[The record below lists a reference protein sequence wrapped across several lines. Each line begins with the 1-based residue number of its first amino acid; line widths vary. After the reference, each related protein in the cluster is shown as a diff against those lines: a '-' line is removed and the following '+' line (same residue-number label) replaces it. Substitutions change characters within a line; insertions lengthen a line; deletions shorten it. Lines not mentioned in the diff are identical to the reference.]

1 MAPGLLSRR
10 RVREV
15 NSGSGVAMA
24 ELIRRVD
31 AASLGV
37 FDGVVLF
44 WLVLW
49 SVVGGWVG
57 FSLWELSALGD
68 TIVQSGRTLD
78 SAGRTLQ
85 DAGDLPL
92 IGEWPQRLGDEVRA
106 TAADIVSRGQE
117 TTAYGRQLGVLL
129 GLTVALVPVVPVLAP
144 YLPARIGRRREVR
157 TIARL
162 LHDPAHRRTVYFYL
176 AHRAVT
182 QLDLRRLCRT
192 TDDPWRDLAE
202 GRLRPLADA
211 ELSRLGLR
219 RADADVRR

>member
-1 MAPGLLSRR
+1 
-10 RVREV
+10 
-15 NSGSGVAMA
+15 MA

-31 AASLGV
+31 AASLGM
-37 FDGVVLF
+37 FDGVVVF

-49 SVVGGWVG
+49 SAVGGWVG
-57 FSLWELSALGD
+57 FSLWELSDLGG

-85 DAGDLPL
+85 DAGNLPL

-106 TAADIVSRGQE
+106 TAADIVSRGRE
-117 TTAYGRQLGVLL
+117 TAAYGRQLAVLL
-129 GLTVALVPVVPVLAP
+129 GLTVALAPVVPVLAP
-144 YLPARIGRRREVR
+144 YLPARAGRRREVD

-162 LHDPAHRRTVYFYL
+162 LHDPAHRRTVDFYL
-176 AHRAVT
+176 AHRALT
-182 QLDLRRLCRT
+182 LLPLHRLCHA

-211 ELSRLGLR
+211 ELSRLGLS
-219 RADADVRR
+219 RADADVRQ